1 MIQSAS
7 QVRAARQCAPV
18 RPLLSAAAAVG
29 VFLAGTAFA
38 QENASVADRL
48 GKAGVTA
55 CRGIVSEAVGYAAG
69 GAPFNTAHVSNTQS
83 PNTRAVHMIAIVKD
97 DDGPQIASVTGAPV
111 TGGGCDMTMTQVFW
125 QPTPCADM
133 RKEAEGGW
141 RFVGD
146 VNGATVLAENSQ
158 RGGIMHLVGVPG
170 GCMVVK
176 TTTSYPDQPP
186 R

>member
-1 MIQSAS
+1 LTQSAP
-7 QVRAARQCAPV
+7 QVPASRRRASIGCLAATC
-18 RPLLSAAAAVG
+18 LLVS
-29 VFLAGTAFA
+29 AGTLA
-38 QENASVADRL
+38 QESGSVADRL

-55 CRGIVSEAVGYAAG
+55 CRGIVSEAVGHAAG

-83 PNTRAVHMIAIVKD
+83 PNTRAVHMVAIVKYD
-97 DDGPQIASVTGAPV
+97 DAPQIASVTGAPV
-111 TGGGCDMTMTQVFW
+111 AGGGCDMTMTQVFW
-125 QPTPCADM
+125 QAASCADM

-146 VNGATVLAENSQ
+146 VNGAMVLAENTQ

-176 TTTSYPDQPP
+176 TTTSYPEQPA